1 MTGRQ
6 LSAML
11 TSLDIESHYAAQ
23 RVLGISRSSII
34 RYVHGRTIIPTHIER
49 YLLMLERHGI
59 PKEWRDA

>member
-6 LSAML
+6 LSAKL
-11 TSLDIESHYAAQ
+11 LALDITSHYAAQ

-34 RYVHGRTIIPTHIER
+34 RYVHGHTVIPTHVER
-49 YLLMLERHGI
+49 YLLMLERYGI

>member
-6 LSAML
+6 LSAKL
-11 TSLDIESHYAAQ
+11 IALDIISHYAAQ

-34 RYVHGRTIIPTHIER
+34 RYVHGHTVIPLHVER
-49 YLLMLERHGI
+49 YLLMLERYGI